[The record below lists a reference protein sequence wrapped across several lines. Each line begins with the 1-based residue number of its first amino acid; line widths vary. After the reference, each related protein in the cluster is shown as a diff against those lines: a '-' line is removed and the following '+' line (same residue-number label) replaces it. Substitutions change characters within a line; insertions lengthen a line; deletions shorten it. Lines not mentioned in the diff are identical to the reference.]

1 MWYNTKLLHVMMEP
15 LHEIYQYEM
24 KYTNQN
30 LKNIFYMIEITV
42 DIVSLASLV
51 SWTLLYFSNSW
62 SSGVLD
68 IDTSVRNSTIH
79 FSFPLDTKDRNS
91 DEHSNL
97 KPDKA

>member
-1 MWYNTKLLHVMMEP
+1 MMEP

-51 SWTLLYFSNSW
+51 S
-62 SSGVLD
+62 
-68 IDTSVRNSTIH
+68 
-79 FSFPLDTKDRNS
+79 
-91 DEHSNL
+91 
-97 KPDKA
+97 